1 MKTSPTTSLSLPIRV
16 GLFDS
21 VSQADHAVTEL
32 LAAGFSKDQ
41 ITVVCSEAAIERHFK
56 PYEHQDPAGAHAVV
70 AAFTGGAIGAT
81 LGGLAAVTGLVTLAG
96 TALIVAGGLA
106 AWAGGVVG
114 GLVGAMMTRGVER
127 ELANYYDQAVTQGR
141 ILVAAEQQDP
151 DRGTMLLEAERIL
164 ALHGANPIP
173 LPEG

>member
-1 MKTSPTTSLSLPIRV
+1 MNKSAPLYLARPVRV
-16 GLFDS
+16 GIFDS
-21 VSQADHAVTEL
+21 VSEADQAVAEL
-32 LAAGFSKDQ
+32 LAAGFGKEQ
-41 ITVVCSEAAIERHFK
+41 ITVVCSEATIERHFK
-56 PYEHQDPAGAHAVV
+56 QFEHQDPAGTHTAV
-70 AAFTGGAIGAT
+70 ASLTGGAIGAA
-81 LGGLAAVTGLVTLAG
+81 LGGLAAVAGLTTLAG

-141 ILVAAEQQDP
+141 ILVAAEQHDLN
-151 DRGTMLLEAERIL
+151 GTPMLDDAERIL